1 MATFQITSVK
11 TRYFEFEAPDTGE
24 ILHLEPPKL
33 ETVNEFE
40 KLDRT
45 STPAD
50 LAAVIAKM
58 ISKNKEQRDVTTN
71 DVMAWMDSDQAGAFI
86 GAFMG
91 WMNGV
96 RQSDPN

>member
-1 MATFQITSVK
+1 MAFQITSVK
-11 TRYFEFEAPDTGE
+11 TRYFDFEAPDTGE

-40 KLDRT
+40 KLDRNN
-45 STPAD
+45 TPED

-58 ISKNKEQRDVTTN
+58 ISGNKESRVVTTGE
-71 DVMAWMDSDQAGAFI
+71 VMRWMNGDQVSGFI

-91 WMNGV
+91 WMNGI
-96 RQSDPN
+96 RANDPN

>member
-1 MATFQITSVK
+1 MAAFQITSVK
-11 TRYFEFEAPDTGE
+11 TRYFEFEAPDTGA
-24 ILHLEPPKL
+24 ILHLAPPKL
-33 ETVNEFE
+33 ETVNELE

-45 STPAD
+45 NTPED

-58 ISKNKEQRDVTTN
+58 ISKNKEGREVSKEE
-71 DVMAWMDSDQAGAFI
+71 VLKWMDADQAGAFI

-96 RQSDPN
+96 RTNDPN